1 MVEIVLDQDTLR
13 LIVMFE
19 GMTGARVKDCL
30 DQDGRQVF
38 VVEDGDLGKAIG
50 RQAQNL
56 KRLRESLDREVEI
69 VGYSADR
76 AQFVKNLFH
85 RFELEEVNFDERGD
99 GTVSARVKVKA
110 DEKGKAIGKGG
121 RNVALARLLAQRH
134 HQLADVQIE

>member
-38 VVEDGDLGKAIG
+38 VVEEGDLGKAIG

-56 KRLRESLDREVEI
+56 KRLRDTLGREVEI
-69 VGYSADR
+69 VGFASDR

-85 RFELEEVNFDERGD
+85 RFQLDEVNFDERSD
-99 GTVSARVKVKA
+99 GTVSARVKVKPE
-110 DEKGKAIGKGG
+110 DKGKAIGKQG

-134 HQLADVQIE
+134 HQLADVQVE